1 MKYCR
6 FELNGSAQYG
16 LVESVAGRDEITR
29 LLLQPP
35 QDSDGDVEGLPSRR
49 VDRTPLAQASLLP
62 PVQPSKIV
70 CVGRNYR
77 EHAVEL
83 GNEVPQEPLLFFK
96 PPSSLLPPG
105 GTILRPAVSARTD
118 YEGELGVVIAR
129 RCRKL
134 AATEDV
140 RPYILGYTCVD
151 DFSAR
156 DLQNKDGQWSR
167 AKGFDTF
174 CPVGPVVTD
183 EIDPWAGVGVEA
195 RVNGA
200 VRQQWT
206 RAKGFDTFC
215 PVGPLVADGLDPW
228 AGVQVETRV
237 NGEVR
242 QSGNTQDFIFPLDVV
257 IRYISQIMTLEPG
270 DLIATGTPK
279 GVGPVVAGDVIEV
292 SIEGIGQLRNPVANE
307 P

>member
-1 MKYCR
+1 MCLNDALMKYCR
-6 FELNGSAQYG
+6 FLHHASAHYG
-16 LVESVAGRDEITR
+16 LVETVAGTNEEEITR

-35 QDSDGDVEGLPSRR
+35 QHSDGDVEGLPSRR
-49 VDRTPLAQASLLP
+49 MDRIPLAQASLLP

-77 EHAVEL
+77 EHAAEL

-105 GTILRPAVSARTD
+105 ASILRPTVSERTD

-129 RCRKL
+129 RCHRL
-134 AATEDV
+134 ADSDDV
-140 RPYILGYTCVD
+140 RPYILGYTCVN
-151 DFSAR
+151 DFTAR
-156 DLQNKDGQWSR
+156 DLQNKDG
-167 AKGFDTF
+167 
-174 CPVGPVVTD
+174 
-183 EIDPWAGVGVEA
+183 
-195 RVNGA
+195 
-200 VRQQWT
+200 QWT

-215 PVGPLVADGLDPW
+215 PVGPVVVDGLDPW

-237 NGEVR
+237 NGDVR
-242 QSGNTQDFIFPLDVV
+242 QSGNTRDFIFPLDII

-279 GVGPVVAGDVIEV
+279 GVGPVVAGDAIEV
-292 SIEGIGQLRNPVANE
+292 SIEGLGQLRNPVADL
-307 P
+307 